1 MSQERAAHLA
11 GHGDDDLAVLDRDHA
26 WTAGLLRGDPLELR
40 GAVTRGGSVAL
51 RTHRAGVVA
60 AAMVALDG
68 WAAEVHLLPAPLP
81 APDGFTGPVLELDDV
96 DPQQRP
102 AVEPGDGPSTAWV
115 LATSGTTGEPTRVR
129 HTLTSL
135 SRTVRSGGRA
145 GSLRWGLVYDPN
157 RMAGLQVLL
166 QGLLTGAPVLD
177 AGTEGSIGERATWLA
192 RHDVSAMSATPTLW
206 RQLLQSPP
214 VEGLDLR
221 QITLG
226 GEIADQ
232 LVLDALH
239 ARFPDA
245 HITHVFASTETGAA
259 FAVGDGRAGFPISY
273 LAEAP
278 RGIRLDVR
286 EGILH
291 VHAPGVSTADAE
303 GWVSTGDVVEIDG
316 DRVLF
321 RGRGT
326 GVVNIG
332 GTKVWPE
339 QVEAALRE
347 HPDVE
352 DAVVVARSNAFSGQ
366 ILTATV
372 SSSTDDPRALGRE
385 LRAWA
390 KDRLTAAM
398 VPAMITVVD
407 SLGTSSTGKAERR

>member
-1 MSQERAAHLA
+1 MTEERALRLL
-11 GHGDDDLAVLDRDHA
+11 GHGDDDLAVLDHEHA
-26 WTAGLLRGDPLELR
+26 WSAGLLRGDALDLR
-40 GAVTRGGSVAL
+40 AEVPRGGAVAL
-51 RTHRAGVVA
+51 RTHRAGAVA
-60 AAMVALDG
+60 AAMAALDG
-68 WAAEVHLLPAPLP
+68 WASEVHLLPEALP
-81 APDGFTGPVLELDDV
+81 APDGFEGAELTLDDV
-96 DPQQRP
+96 APRERA
-102 AVEPGDGPSTAWV
+102 AVEPGNGATTAWV
-115 LATSGTTGEPTRVR
+115 LATSGTTGEPKRVR
-129 HTLTSL
+129 HTLASL
-135 SRTVRSGGRA
+135 SRTVRGGERA
-145 GSLRWGLVYDPN
+145 GALRWGLVYDPN

-166 QGLLTGAPVLD
+166 QGLLTGTPVLD
-177 AGTEGSIGERATWLA
+177 AGTTRSIGERAAWLA
-192 RHDVSAMSATPTLW
+192 EHGVSAMSATPTLW

-232 LVLDALH
+232 LVLDALRG
-239 ARFPDA
+239 RFPEA

-259 FAVGDGRAGFPISY
+259 FGVSDGRAGFPTSY
-273 LAEAP
+273 LVEPP

-286 EGILH
+286 DGILL
-291 VHAPGVSTADAE
+291 VHAPGVSTADAD
-303 GWVSTGDVVEIDG
+303 GWVSTGDVVEILD

-321 RGRGT
+321 RGRDT

-347 HPDVE
+347 HPAVE

-372 SSSTDDPRALGRE
+372 SSATDDPRGLGRE

-390 KDRLTAAM
+390 KERLTAPM

>member
-1 MSQERAAHLA
+1 MTAERGPRLLDT
-11 GHGDDDLAVLDRDHA
+11 GDDEIAVLDPEHA
-26 WTAGLLRGDPLELR
+26 WTAGLLRGDALDLR
-40 GAVTRGGSVAL
+40 SAVPRGGVLAL

-60 AAMVALDG
+60 AAMVVLEG
-68 WAAEVHLLPAPLP
+68 WAAEVHLLPDGLP
-81 APDGFTGPVLELDDV
+81 APDEFAGPELVLDDV
-96 DPQQRP
+96 APLP
-102 AVEPGDGPSTAWV
+102 HAAVEPGDGPATAWV
-115 LATSGTTGEPTRVR
+115 LATSGTTGEPKRVR
-129 HTLTSL
+129 HTLASL
-135 SRTVRSGGRA
+135 SRTVRGGDRA
-145 GSLRWGLVYDPN
+145 AALRWGLVYDPN

-166 QGLLTGAPVLD
+166 QGLVTGAPVLD
-177 AGTEGSIGERATWLA
+177 AGTTRPIAERATWLA
-192 RHDVSAMSATPTLW
+192 SHGVSAMSATPTLW

-214 VEGLDLR
+214 VDGLDLR

-232 LVLDALH
+232 LVLDALR
-239 ARFPDA
+239 ARFPHA

-259 FAVGDGRAGFPISY
+259 FGVSDGRAGFPTSY
-273 LAEAP
+273 LVEPP

-286 EGILH
+286 EGILV
-291 VHAPGVSTADAE
+291 VHAPGVSTADAD
-303 GWVSTGDVVEIDG
+303 GWVSTGDVVEIVD

-321 RGRGT
+321 RGRDT

-347 HPDVE
+347 HPQVE

-372 SSSTDDPRALGRE
+372 SASTDDPRGLGRE

-390 KDRLTAAM
+390 KERLTAPM

-407 SLGTSSTGKAERR
+407 TLGTSSTGKAERR